1 MGEKHRNGDILQILT
16 SAKKKKKRALL
27 TVSMSIQNQ
36 RSNKGLIAPLMQAHP
51 LYSDMLRLLLCTG
64 YETEWGCLH

>member
-1 MGEKHRNGDILQILT
+1 MGEKHHNGDIMQILT
-16 SAKKKKKRALL
+16 SAKNKWALL

-51 LYSDMLRLLLCTG
+51 LYSDMLWLLLCTG